1 MTEGAKRKIT
11 AIMVNYRT
19 PDLTIAG
26 AESVLA
32 QLVDADSDL
41 VIVDNASED
50 GSLEKLQA
58 FAETSPHKEHVEIV
72 ASSVNGGF
80 SAGNNLGFE
89 ARLASWFLLMNSD
102 AIAAPGAIA
111 AMLEVAH
118 TDPKCGL
125 VTPSLV
131 DRKGAAQTSR
141 FRRHSP
147 VSELIDGAQT
157 GPVTKLLSDGD
168 VAIDPADWETP
179 PDWVSF
185 AAVLIRGEALDE
197 VGAMD
202 EGFFLYYE
210 DCDFCR
216 RVTKAG
222 YTIAMAPDAVF
233 EHEPG
238 GTTGVQDRIEGGA
251 RLPAYY
257 YASRSRYYRKYYGPL
272 GPFAANVFW
281 YSGRVIAR
289 LRALLGRPAPTIP
302 QARGRDIWINW
313 RGNSA
318 SDQH

>member
-1 MTEGAKRKIT
+1 MTEGAKRNIT
-11 AIMVNYRT
+11 AILVNYRT

-32 QLVDADSDL
+32 QLVAAGGDL
-41 VIVDNASED
+41 VVVDNASGD
-50 GSLEKLQA
+50 VSLKKLQD
-58 FAETSPHKEHVEIV
+58 FAEASPHKEKIEIV
-72 ASSVNGGF
+72 ASPVNGGF

-89 ARLASWFLLMNSD
+89 ARPASWFLLLNSD
-102 AIAAPGAIA
+102 AVAAPGAIA
-111 AMLEVAH
+111 AMLEVANA
-118 TDPKCGL
+118 DPECGL

-131 DRKGAAQTSR
+131 DCEGAAQTSR

-157 GPVTKLLSDGD
+157 GPVTKLLADGD
-168 VAIDPADWETP
+168 VAIDPGDWETP

-202 EGFFLYYE
+202 DGFFLYYE

-222 YTIAMAPDAVF
+222 YTIAMAPNAVF

-257 YASRSRYYRKYYGPL
+257 YASRSRYYRKYYGPF
-272 GPFAANVFW
+272 GPFAANLFW
-281 YSGRVIAR
+281 YSGRMIAR
-289 LRALLGRPAPTIP
+289 LRALLGRPAPKIP

-313 RGNSA
+313 RGRAAQN
-318 SDQH
+318 QR